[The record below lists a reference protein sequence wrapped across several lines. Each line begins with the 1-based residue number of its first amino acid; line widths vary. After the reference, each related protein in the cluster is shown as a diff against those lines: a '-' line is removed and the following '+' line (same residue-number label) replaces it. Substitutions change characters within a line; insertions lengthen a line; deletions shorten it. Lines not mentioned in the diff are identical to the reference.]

1 MKIPSCNEFL
11 YCISCQKIIFKT
23 NAIYYRGKNKD
34 KLGTKVCDI
43 CGKAVFGLTAHRK
56 SHLEIL
62 NQNVACPDCGNTYR
76 SHISLANHI
85 ANVHEKIPCSI
96 CGEMISKKRETR
108 HFQQKH
114 TSDSDKKFKCKFC
127 GKGFVENS
135 RLRDHVNTHT
145 GEKPY
150 ICKFCGAAF
159 ASVGNHRM
167 HERGHLGHKRSK

>member
-1 MKIPSCNEFL
+1 M
-11 YCISCQKIIFKT
+11 
-23 NAIYYRGKNKD
+23 
-34 KLGTKVCDI
+34 
-43 CGKAVFGLTAHRK
+43 TAHRK

-76 SHISLANHI
+76 SHISLANHT
-85 ANVHEKIPCSI
+85 ANVYEKIPCSI